1 MILLSSRKYKNKRFI
16 IDETKETIP
25 ISDKEL
31 TANSSSTTDL
41 IDEITEQL
49 QKLQS
54 ISKPGSKATV
64 KIQDSFAQDIAMY
77 NLISDLVPIMDSM
90 ERTLE
95 LANTFPDN
103 EILKNWLTN
112 ISAINRKLR
121 NILFRQGL
129 QEVETIGKLVDF
141 NEHEVVE
148 YREINNYPENTIIEE
163 KQKGYLFR
171 GKVIR
176 DAKVVVA
183 KPAIKSL

>member
-1 MILLSSRKYKNKRFI
+1 MILLSLHKRNNKRFL
-16 IDETKETIP
+16 IDE
-25 ISDKEL
+25 DKEPIAVSEKEPG
-31 TANSSSTTDL
+31 ANSSSTSDL

-49 QKLQS
+49 RKIQS
-54 ISKPGSKATV
+54 ISKPGRKAIASQQNNV
-64 KIQDSFAQDIAMY
+64 AQDVAMFD
-77 NLISDLVPIMDSM
+77 LISDLVSIMDSM
-90 ERTLE
+90 DRTLE
-95 LANTFPDN
+95 LANTFPEND
-103 EILKNWLTN
+103 ILKNWLTN

-129 QEVETIGKLVDF
+129 QEMETIGKIVDF

-171 GKVIR
+171 GKIIR

-183 KPAIKSL
+183 KHVIKS

>member
-1 MILLSSRKYKNKRFI
+1 MILLSLHKQKNKRFI
-16 IDETKETIP
+16 IDEAQETISV
-25 ISDKEL
+25 SDKE
-31 TANSSSTTDL
+31 AVAISSSTPDL

-49 QKLQS
+49 QKIQTL
-54 ISKPGSKATV
+54 SKPSRKAIV
-64 KIQDSFAQDIAMY
+64 PQQHNIAQDTAMF
-77 NLISDLVPIMDSM
+77 NIMNDLVPIMDSM

-95 LANTFPDN
+95 LANAFPDN

-129 QEVETIGKLVDF
+129 QEMETIGKGVDF
-141 NEHEVVE
+141 NMHEVVE
-148 YREINNYPENTIIEE
+148 YRETNNYPENTIIEE

-183 KPAIKSL
+183 KHAIKS